1 MQFKPIQQLLQEA
14 LKLPSEKDQQF
25 CRYKYIEAI
34 YEKYVKHL
42 IEADYRYEII
52 YIQDRYRPYET
63 LVKPPVR
70 KSEFI
75 LINKCKYPKRID
87 MESGFVIDLQS
98 SELEYMGSLCA
109 RLQQYVRDLKD
120 LMYHPSV
127 YKDKKRLYDLIKKEN
142 QLIKQYYR
150 YYVINGVLHKRY
162 YTLEKVEGKWKEIE
176 SV

>member
-1 MQFKPIQQLLQEA
+1 MQFIPISKVHAEA
-14 LKLPSEKDQQF
+14 LKRPIEKDQQF
-25 CRYKYIEAI
+25 CRYEYVEAI

-52 YIQDRYRPYET
+52 YIQDRYKPYDT

-75 LINKCKYPKRID
+75 LNKCKYPKWID
-87 MESGFVIDLQS
+87 MESGFAVELQS
-98 SELEYMGSLCA
+98 NELESMSSLCSK
-109 RLQQYVRDLKD
+109 LQQYVRDLKE

-127 YKDKKRLYDLIKKEN
+127 YKDKKRMYDLIKKEN

-162 YTLEKVEGKWKEIE
+162 YTLEKVGGKWKEIE
-176 SV
+176 SI